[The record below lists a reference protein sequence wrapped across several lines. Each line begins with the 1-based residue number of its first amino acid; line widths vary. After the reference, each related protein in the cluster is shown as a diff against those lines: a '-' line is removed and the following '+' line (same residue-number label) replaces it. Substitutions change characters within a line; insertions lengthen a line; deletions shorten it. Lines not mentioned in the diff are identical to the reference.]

1 METATIDQVLAHISQ
16 HLHLSKETE
25 YEVLEEIRTHLEDV
39 IAEAASRGEDEQA
52 ALQQAAA
59 EFGIEEAGDELQ
71 KVHAN
76 WEALGPIGFTA
87 LPVLFALILRWLV
100 FAPDGSAAH
109 WLQVLDQPVF
119 LTLAIAAMIIPA
131 YLLHLRRLALVGWG
145 VFWLLT
151 IIFVIFPS
159 INHW

>member
-1 METATIDQVLAHISQ
+1 MDPITIDQVLENISRR
-16 HLHLSKETE
+16 LHLSKETE
-25 YEVLEEIRTHLEDV
+25 TEVLAEIRTHLEDAV
-39 IAEAASRGEDEQA
+39 ADAARRGEDEQA

-71 KVHAN
+71 NVHAN
-76 WEALGPIGFTA
+76 WEALGPIGLTA

-100 FAPDGSAAH
+100 FAPDGSAAN

-151 IIFVIFPS
+151 IIFVVFPS